1 MDQFETNPEII
12 RHYDLLKKTGVL
24 DHISELNVEIKHLKG
39 LFEEAWEIMNKDSVD
54 EIVDFI
60 VQQIVA
66 DFVPSYFTVILQD
79 RSGAKTPKMM
89 CYKNLKPIDTGV
101 TIETLKPFKN
111 FFIKYPNPVS
121 FPLLEYKMNAPQ
133 VTDTLLPF
141 NPEIIVPILGFRGLY
156 GLIIIGGKFSGED
169 YTTEELTYLGRL
181 MKFASVGI
189 QNNIHRKSSI
199 TDIKTG
205 LSNHAF
211 FTERLNEELARV
223 HRHNTQFTLI
233 MADIDHFKK
242 INDTHGHL
250 VGDEVLRA
258 IANIISAL
266 TRREDVASRFG
277 GEEFAVMLNQVTKAT
292 AWEIAERI
300 RKTVEQAEFTYNSE
314 ELRSTISLGI
324 RHVSPYTSA
333 PTETLIDQVDE
344 ALYDS
349 KREGRN
355 RSTMFNPGLLFK
367 ALYLNGAA

>member
-66 DFVPSYFTVILQD
+66 NFVPSYFTVILQD

-101 TIETLKPFKN
+101 TIETLEPFKN

-156 GLIIIGGKFSGED
+156 GLIIIGRKFSGED

-300 RKTVEQAEFTYNSE
+300 RKTVEQAEFIYNSE

-367 ALYLNGAA
+367 ALYLTGAA

>member
-66 DFVPSYFTVILQD
+66 NFVPSYFTVILQD

-101 TIETLKPFKN
+101 TIETLEPFKN

-199 TDIKTG
+199 TDTKTG

-223 HRHNTQFTLI
+223 DRHNTQFTLI

-277 GEEFAVMLNQVTKAT
+277 GEEFAVMLNQVTKTT

-300 RKTVEQAEFTYNSE
+300 RKTVEQAEFIYNSK
-314 ELRSTISLGI
+314 ELRATISLGI
-324 RHVSPYTSA
+324 RHVSPYTTA
-333 PTETLIDQVDE
+333 PTATLIDQVDE

-349 KREGRN
+349 KHGGRN
-355 RSTMFNPGLLFK
+355 RSTIYNPGLLFK

>member
-66 DFVPSYFTVILQD
+66 NFVPSYFTVILQD

-89 CYKNLKPIDTGV
+89 CYKNLKPLDTGV
-101 TIETLKPFKN
+101 TIEALEPFKN

-156 GLIIIGGKFSGED
+156 GLIIIGRKFSDED

-181 MKFASVGI
+181 MRFASVGI

-223 HRHNTQFTLI
+223 RRHNTQFTLI

-242 INDTHGHL
+242 FNDTHGHL
-250 VGDEVLRA
+250 VGDEVLRG

-266 TRREDVASRFG
+266 TRQEDVASRFG
-277 GEEFAVMLNQVTKAT
+277 GEEFAVMLNQVTKTT
-292 AWEIAERI
+292 AWGIAERI
-300 RKTVEQAEFTYNSE
+300 RKTIEQAAFTYNSK
-314 ELRSTISLGI
+314 ELHATISLGI
-324 RHVSPYTSA
+324 RHVSYFTA
-333 PTETLIDQVDE
+333 AQTETLIDQADE
-344 ALYDS
+344 ALYNA
-349 KREGRN
+349 KRQGRN
-355 RSTMFNPGLLFK
+355 RSTIYNPGLLFK

>member
-66 DFVPSYFTVILQD
+66 NFVPSYFTVILQD